1 MVNPAFFAVVGVLIA
16 FAVAQT
22 RGASVMLIAQM
33 NGNGQ
38 QPAFADIFPGFADAA
53 EYSFSCPSVLSTEKK
68 PPLEKE
74 DFAFKAPSDFS
85 GKLRVR
91 AKLRYRKVDQFL
103 LNFLFGEDTKVTSPI
118 TDMSEDEAVIA
129 VVPET

>member
-1 MVNPAFFAVVGVLIA
+1 MVGVRYRRSL
-16 FAVAQT
+16 
-22 RGASVMLIAQM
+22 
-33 NGNGQ
+33 
-38 QPAFADIFPGFADAA
+38 FPGFADAA

-74 DFAFKAPSDFS
+74 DFAFEAPSDFS